1 MYRNAY
7 LLLILTTLFWG
18 GNAIAGK
25 LALGHVS
32 PMTLTA
38 LRWFFAFLLL
48 LAVGWP
54 RLRAD
59 WQAVRAHLPL
69 LVVLGALGFAV
80 FNIAMYCALVFTTAI
95 NLRHTNYFL
104 PRFGSDNP
112 INLDSTSV
120 PADGCT
126 NQT

>member
-1 MYRNAY
+1 MQRVASGVTTRPLPRWSSRTTKVLWSTANTGSAKTVNQPYTDASIADTTEMNAVSRGGCVIASEVTYSY
-7 LLLILTTLFWG
+7 L
-18 GNAIAGK
+18 
-25 LALGHVS
+25 
-32 PMTLTA
+32 P
-38 LRWFFAFLLL
+38 
-48 LAVGWP
+48 
-54 RLRAD
+54 
-59 WQAVRAHLPL
+59 
-69 LVVLGALGFAV
+69 VLGA
-80 FNIAMYCALVFTTAI
+80 VFTTAI